1 MYRKMRHCCRNFAV
15 QLNLPGG
22 GIGQTRFILDGKCPV
37 RDVAGSNPVRAAKKQ
52 I

>member
-1 MYRKMRHCCRNFAV
+1 MRQRWSNFAGQSHV
-15 QLNLPGG
+15 PGG
-22 GIGQTRFILDGKCPV
+22 GIGQTRFILDRKCPV